1 MARTVEGVFRKW
13 RKWTLQKKGKVN
25 FFMHPWLY
33 YETIYVPLLF
43 LFGSE
48 MCNLFSHCSLVDRV
62 DDVHVKLDETS
73 PLMLL

>member
-1 MARTVEGVFRKW
+1 M
-13 RKWTLQKKGKVN
+13 N

-48 MCNLFSHCSLVDRV
+48 MCTLFFHCSLVDRV

>member
-1 MARTVEGVFRKW
+1 MEEMDIAEEGKSE
-13 RKWTLQKKGKVN
+13 

-48 MCNLFSHCSLVDRV
+48 MCTLFFHCSLVDRV